1 MTRIQTSSI
10 YHQDKYSDEV
20 ITKFHEDP
28 LKKIKALLW
37 TQGFW
42 MIWPSDLVFES
53 TLPIFELDLD
63 IGHKHILIKSHDD
76 SIENKAS
83 TVYSRFL

>member
-1 MTRIQTSSI
+1 
-10 YHQDKYSDEV
+10 
-20 ITKFHEDP
+20 
-28 LKKIKALLW
+28 
-37 TQGFW
+37 

-76 SIENKAS
+76 SIENEAS